1 MRLIDADKLKEE
13 VLKWMPP
20 DPCGQEE
27 REHPFETDI
36 VVSMMMTIEEAETV
50 EAIPLTWINGY
61 LTWLYDMNSVFG
73 NRNALAIQ
81 AMLKKWEMEQA
92 AGCKDSCPIGGSE

>member
-1 MRLIDADKLKEE
+1 MGRLIDADNLRAQIEAHEIDTRFTLTDYEYGYNNGLDKAEDE
-13 VLKWMPP
+13 V
-20 DPCGQEE
+20 D
-27 REHPFETDI
+27 
-36 VVSMMMTIEEAETV
+36 EAETV

-73 NRNALAIQ
+73 NRKALAIQ

-92 AGCKDSCPIGGSE
+92 AECKDSCPIGGSE